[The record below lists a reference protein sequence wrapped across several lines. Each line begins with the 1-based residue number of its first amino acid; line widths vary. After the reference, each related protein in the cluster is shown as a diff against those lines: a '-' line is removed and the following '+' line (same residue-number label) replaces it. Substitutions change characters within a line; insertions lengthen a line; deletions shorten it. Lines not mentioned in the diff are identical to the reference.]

1 MWQWE
6 IDHLCMMFP
15 LKPLLLGAFPA
26 KFDYRMVFPNSIYSI
41 NIFVYIYIY
50 LFIYLIDFN
59 CILLSKYKPH
69 ISQCVS
75 PLRPGNNSATRS
87 VDRPGP
93 AARDASPAPAGNAVS
108 TKPWPGGGL
117 RGVQQTKGVSWDRYR

>member
-1 MWQWE
+1 M
-6 IDHLCMMFP
+6 HLPKAGLNLAFA
-15 LKPLLLGAFPA
+15 KGRVKLGRGSAGL
-26 KFDYRMVFPNSIYSI
+26 I
-41 NIFVYIYIY
+41 NNICI
-50 LFIYLIDFN
+50 FN
-59 CILLSKYKPH
+59 CIILSKYKPH

-93 AARDASPAPAGNAVS
+93 AARDASPAPAGNAAS